1 MIVRLTKPLMEKKKK
16 EHVVSDECFSYSKAT
31 GMAVL
36 SAADVFKA
44 APKPGSPQRRRQPPG
59 AHKAPCAEARLLGQV
74 AGLQVCLSVCLS
86 EGIFQADGNR
96 VESGMLL
103 KRPFF

>member
-1 MIVRLTKPLMEKKKK
+1 MKKKK
-16 EHVVSDECFSYSKAT
+16 ERVVNDECFSYPEAT

-44 APKPGSPQRRRQPPG
+44 APKPGSPQHRRQPAGMAPG
-59 AHKAPCAEARLLGQV
+59 MKLGCRGKSL
-74 AGLQVCLSVCLS
+74 ACSSVCLSVCLS
-86 EGIFQADGNR
+86 EGIFQADGNG